1 MAESAVIMQS
11 GASANILRQAGMLV
25 GIAAS
30 VALGVYVVMWAR
42 TPNYSMLYSD
52 LSDRD
57 VTQIA
62 DALKTTEIPHRIDPG
77 SGAILVAASR
87 VHDARLKLAA
97 AGLPK
102 SAGMGFE
109 LMQEEQGFGTSQFLE
124 RARYQRAIEG
134 ELSRSISRINNVR
147 NARVHLGLPPQTV
160 FSRSQREPTASV
172 ILDLY
177 SGRKLEPHQVSAITH
192 LVSASVPNLPA
203 NRVTVVDQ
211 QGNLLTDQG
220 GNEEVVL
227 TGRRFEHRQRLE
239 NEYMKRIEN
248 ILMPFVGAD
257 GVRAQVTADLDFTV
271 TEQTRESFNPDLPSV
286 RSERLLEES
295 RIGAGIGGIPGALSN
310 EPPGTASA
318 PEEVAAAANATGEG
332 VETTPAGKP
341 ESTRTQTTR
350 NYELDRTI
358 SHTKPSLGTIRRL
371 SVAVVV
377 RSPAP
382 APVTEAVV
390 EDDTAPAPAPGSP
403 EEAAAAAAAAEKPAT
418 GFSEEQIAR
427 MTALVKETIGFDPTR
442 GDTVS
447 VMSAD
452 FVTPTAPEPLPE
464 PPMWEQPWVW
474 DVGKQVLGA
483 LLVLF
488 LVFGVLRPAMRTL
501 VRSPSQ
507 LDGQFAVG
515 ADGTLTALP
524 GGGGGGG
531 EEGGRAEGGAL
542 SAPASADEPNT
553 PMIKGP
559 ELPRDV
565 EGVRDYV
572 NKEPKIAAQVVRG
585 WVGDEK

>member
-1 MAESAVIMQS
+1 MAETAVILQS
-11 GASANILRQAGMLV
+11 NTPANILRQAGMLA

-62 DALKTTEIPHRIDPG
+62 DALKTTDIPHRIDPV
-77 SGAILVAASR
+77 SGAILVAASK
-87 VHDARLKLAA
+87 VHEARLKLAA

-203 NRVTVVDQ
+203 SRVTVVDQ

-271 TEQTRESFNPDLPSV
+271 TEQTRESFNPDLPAV

-295 RIGAGIGGIPGALSN
+295 RVGAGSGGVAGALSN
-310 EPPGTASA
+310 EPPGLASA
-318 PEEVAAAANATGEG
+318 PEEAAATVNATGEG
-332 VETTPAGKP
+332 VEGAPPGKP

-382 APVTEAVV
+382 APVTETADA
-390 EDDTAPAPAPGSP
+390 DDGAPAPAPGSP
-403 EEAAAAAAAAEKPAT
+403 EEAAANAAAEKPEA
-418 GFSEEQIAR
+418 GFSEEQLAR

-452 FVTPTAPEPLPE
+452 FVAPTAPEPLPE
-464 PPMWEQPWVW
+464 PPIWEQPWVW

-488 LVFGVLRPAMRTL
+488 LVFGVLRPAMKTL
-501 VRSPSQ
+501 VRSPAQ
-507 LDGQFAVG
+507 VDGEFAVG
-515 ADGTLTALP
+515 ADGTLAALP
-524 GGGGGGG
+524 GGGGGGQ
-531 EEGGRAEGGAL
+531 GGRTEGGAL
-542 SAPASADEPNT
+542 SAPPAEDEPPQ

>member
-1 MAESAVIMQS
+1 MAESAVILQS
-11 GASANILRQAGMLV
+11 GTPANILRQAGMMV

-62 DALKTTEIPHRIDPG
+62 DALKTTEIPYRIDPG
-77 SGAILVAASR
+77 SGAILVAASK

-220 GNEEVVL
+220 GNEEVVV

-271 TEQTRESFNPDLPSV
+271 TEQTRESFNPDLPAV

-295 RIGAGIGGIPGALSN
+295 RVGAGISGVPGALSN
-310 EPPGTASA
+310 EPPGTAFA
-318 PEEVAAAANATGEG
+318 PEDVGVAANATGEG
-332 VETTPAGKP
+332 VETSASAKP

-382 APVTEAVV
+382 APVAEPVV

-403 EEAAAAAAAAEKPAT
+403 EEAAATAAAAAAKPAA

-452 FVTPTAPEPLPE
+452 FVTPSAPEPLPE
-464 PPMWEQPWVW
+464 EPIWEQPWVW

-488 LVFGVLRPAMRTL
+488 LVFGVLRPAMKNL
-501 VRSPSQ
+501 VRSPAQ
-507 LDGQFAVG
+507 LDGQYAVG
-515 ADGTLTALP
+515 ADGTLTALSGS
-524 GGGGGGG
+524 GGGDQGGS
-531 EEGGRAEGGAL
+531 ESGGAL
-542 SAPASADEPNT
+542 AAPASGDEPNH